1 MKLVYLG
8 SPEAAVPP
16 LRALVDGGHEV
27 MLVVSQP
34 DRRRG
39 RGSALSPSPVKAAA
53 LKLGLPTS
61 DNVDDVLDA
70 VARGAELGI
79 VVAYGKLIRPHLL
92 RALPFLNIHF
102 SLLPRWR
109 GAAPVERALLAGDTE
124 TGVCLMGLEE
134 GLDTGPV
141 FRRVVTPIDRDEP
154 VWALRDRLV
163 AIGTDVLVDALRDG
177 FASLGSPEP
186 QAGEVTHAAKLEPAE
201 FRIDWSRPTVELHRL
216 IRLGLAWT
224 TFRGKRLKVLAAS
237 PVHAGSPPDGAPG
250 DALPGSIV
258 GPRVATGDG
267 WLELSTVQPEGKNP
281 MNVAAWRNG
290 FQPESDEVLG
300 VSAS

>member
-8 SPEAAVPP
+8 SPEAAVAP
-16 LRALVDGGHEV
+16 LRALVDAGHEV
-27 MLVVSQP
+27 LLVVSQP

-53 LKLGLPTS
+53 LELGLRTT
-61 DNVDDVLDA
+61 DNVDDILDV
-70 VARGAELGI
+70 VAAGAELGI

-109 GAAPVERALLAGDTE
+109 GAAPVERALLAGDPE
-124 TGVCLMGLEE
+124 TGMCLMGLEE

-141 FRRVVTPIDRDEP
+141 FRRVVTPIDPDEP
-154 VWALRDRLV
+154 VSELRDRLV
-163 AIGTDVLVDALRDG
+163 AIGTEVLVDALRDG
-177 FASLGSPEP
+177 FGSLGSPEA
-186 QAGEVTHAAKLEPAE
+186 QTGVATHAAKLESAE
-201 FRIDWSRPTVELHRL
+201 FRIDWSRPTVDMYRL

-237 PVHAGSPPDGAPG
+237 PVPPGSPPEGAPEN
-250 DALPGSIV
+250 AVPGSIV
-258 GPRVATGDG
+258 GPCVAAGDG
-267 WLELSTVQPEGKNP
+267 WLELTTVQPEGKSP
-281 MNVAAWRNG
+281 MDIAAWRNG
-290 FQPESDEVLG
+290 FQPGSDEVLG
-300 VSAS
+300 VTAP